1 MRFDFRLSRRL
12 LLGGA
17 GLSLFG
23 CAPTARR
30 SRTPPVAKSSADVEA
45 SLAALERSV
54 GGRLGVAA
62 LDTASGRRV
71 DYRADERFPMCSTF
85 KLPLVAA
92 VLQRVDAGQEQL
104 ARHVSYGQEAVLEYA
119 PTTSLHVGDGLS
131 VEQLCEASLVVSDNT
146 AANLLLETLGGPA
159 GLTRFFRSIGDATS
173 RLDRNEPMLNAAL
186 EGDERDTTTPSA
198 MRASMNELLLGSTL
212 SAASRERLQG
222 WLVACTTGGKR
233 LRAGL
238 PPDFRAGDKTGTG
251 NNGATND
258 LAIAWPKAKPPLL
271 IAAYSVGSSAS
282 TERLSEMLA
291 SAARLV
297 VAATL
302 G

>member
-1 MRFDFRLSRRL
+1 MRSELGFPRRL

-17 GLSLFG
+17 GLGLL
-23 CAPTARR
+23 CCRPPAPANAAPPAGE
-30 SRTPPVAKSSADVEA
+30 SRPDVETR
-45 SLAALERSV
+45 LAELEHGV

-62 LDTASGRRV
+62 LDTANGRRV
-71 DYRADERFPMCSTF
+71 SYRAGERFPMCSTF

-92 VLQRVDAGQEQL
+92 VLQRVDTGREQL
-104 ARHVSYGQEAVLEYA
+104 ARHVRYDQAAVLEYA
-119 PTTSLHVGDGLS
+119 PTTSPHVTDGLS

-159 GLTRFFRSIGDATS
+159 GLTTFFRSIGDVTS
-173 RLDRNEPMLNAAL
+173 RLDRNEPMLNTAI

-198 MRASMNELLLGSTL
+198 MLASMRQLLVGDVL
-212 SAASRERLQG
+212 SATSRARLQA
-222 WLVACTTGGKR
+222 WLVATTTGGKR

-238 PPDFRAGDKTGTG
+238 PADYRVGDKTGTG

-282 TERLSEMLA
+282 TDRLSQVLA
-291 SAARLV
+291 GAARLI
-297 VAATL
+297 AA

>member
-1 MRFDFRLSRRL
+1 MRFDIQLSRRL

-17 GLSLFG
+17 GLTLLG
-23 CAPTARR
+23 CAPTTPA
-30 SRTPPVAKSSADVEA
+30 SRTPPAPKSSADVEA
-45 SLAALERSV
+45 KLAALERSV

-62 LDTASGRRV
+62 LDTAGGTGVR
-71 DYRADERFPMCSTF
+71 YRADERFSMCSTF

-104 ARHVSYGQEAVLEYA
+104 GRHVSYDQAAVLEYA
-119 PTTSLHVGDGLS
+119 PTTSQHVGDGLS
-131 VEQLCEASLVVSDNT
+131 VEQLCEASIVVSDNT
-146 AANLLLETLGGPA
+146 AANLLLETLGGPP
-159 GLTRFFRSIGDATS
+159 GMTKFFRSIGDATS
-173 RLDRNEPMLNAAL
+173 RLDRNEPMLNTAI

-198 MRASMNELLLGSTL
+198 MLASMNELLLGSTL

-222 WLVACTTGGKR
+222 WLVATTTGGKR

-291 SAARLV
+291 SAARLI
-297 VAATL
+297 VAATV

>member
-1 MRFDFRLSRRL
+1 MRFELAFSRRI

-17 GLSLFG
+17 GLGLL
-23 CAPTARR
+23 CC
-30 SRTPPVAKSSADVEA
+30 TPPAPANATPPHREPPPDVEA
-45 SLAALERSV
+45 RLAELERGV

-62 LDTASGRRV
+62 LDTANGRRV
-71 DYRADERFPMCSTF
+71 SYRADERFPMCSTF

-92 VLQRVDAGQEQL
+92 VLQRVDTGREQL
-104 ARHVSYGQEAVLEYA
+104 ARHISYDQAAVLEYA
-119 PTTSLHVGDGLS
+119 PTTSLHVADGLS

-159 GLTRFFRSIGDATS
+159 GLTNFFRSIGDVTS
-173 RLDRNEPMLNAAL
+173 RLDRNEPMLNAAI

-198 MRASMNELLLGSTL
+198 MLASMHQLLLGDVL
-212 SAASRERLQG
+212 SAPSRARLHG
-222 WLVACTTGGKR
+222 WLVATTTGGKR

-238 PPDFRAGDKTGTG
+238 PADYRVGDKTGTG

-271 IAAYSVGSSAS
+271 IAAYSVGSTAS
-282 TERLSEMLA
+282 TDRLSQVLA
-291 SAARLV
+291 SAAQLIV
-297 VAATL
+297 S

>member
-1 MRFDFRLSRRL
+1 MRFDVRLSRRL

-17 GLSLFG
+17 GLSLWG
-23 CAPTARR
+23 CAPTTPA
-30 SRTPPVAKSSADVEA
+30 SRTPPAPKSSTDVSA

-62 LDTASGRRV
+62 LDTARGSRV
-71 DYRADERFPMCSTF
+71 SYRADERFPMCSTF

-104 ARHVSYGQEAVLEYA
+104 GRHVTYDQAAVLEYA
-119 PTTSLHVGDGLS
+119 PTTSQHVGNGLS

-146 AANLLLETLGGPA
+146 AANLLLETLGGPP
-159 GLTRFFRSIGDATS
+159 GLTKFFRSIGDVTS
-173 RLDRNEPMLNAAL
+173 RLDRNEPMLNTAV
-186 EGDERDTTTPSA
+186 EGDERDTTTPNA
-198 MRASMNELLLGSTL
+198 MLASMNELLLGSVL
-212 SAASRERLQG
+212 STASRERVQG
-222 WLVACTTGGKR
+222 WLVATKTGSNR

-238 PPDFRAGDKTGTG
+238 PPSFRAGDKTGTG
-251 NNGATND
+251 ENGATND
-258 LAIAWPKAKPPLL
+258 VAIAWPKAQPPLL

-282 TERLSEMLA
+282 TERLSETLA
-291 SAARLV
+291 NAARLI

>member
-1 MRFDFRLSRRL
+1 MRVDLRLSRRL
-12 LLGGA
+12 LVGGA
-17 GLSLFG
+17 GLGLLG
-23 CAPTARR
+23 CVRA
-30 SRTPPVAKSSADVEA
+30 TPAASEPRASKAAADVQA
-45 SLAALERSV
+45 SFVALEREA

-62 LDTASGRRV
+62 LDAGRGTRV
-71 DYRADERFPMCSTF
+71 AYRADDLFPMCSTF

-104 ARHVSYGQEAVLEYA
+104 ERHVRYEQSAVLEYA
-119 PTTSLHVGDGLS
+119 PTTSRHVADGLS

-146 AANLLLETLGGPA
+146 AANLLLETLGGPP
-159 GLTRFFRSIGDATS
+159 GLTKFFRSIGDAKS
-173 RLDRNEPMLNAAL
+173 RLDRDEPMLNAAL

-198 MRASMNELLLGSTL
+198 MLGTMKELLLGSAL
-212 SAASRERLQG
+212 SGASRERLQS
-222 WLVACTTGGKR
+222 WLVACETGHKR

-238 PPDFRAGDKTGTG
+238 PTDFRAGDKTGTG
-251 NNGATND
+251 NHGATND
-258 LAIAWPKAKPPLL
+258 VAIAWPKAKPPLL

-291 SAARLV
+291 KVARLV

-302 G
+302 E

>member
-1 MRFDFRLSRRL
+1 MCFDSRFSRRI

-17 GLSLFG
+17 GLGLLH
-23 CAPTARR
+23 CAPATP
-30 SRTPPVAKSSADVEA
+30 SRGTPHRATSSGAVEA
-45 SLAALERSV
+45 GLAELERGV

-71 DYRADERFPMCSTF
+71 NYRAGERFPMCSTF

-104 ARHVSYGQEAVLEYA
+104 ERHVRYDQAAVLEYA
-119 PTTSLHVGDGLS
+119 PTTSRHVADGLS
-131 VEQLCEASLVVSDNT
+131 VAQLCEASVVVSDNT

-173 RLDRNEPMLNAAL
+173 RLDRIEPWLNTAI

-198 MRASMNELLLGSTL
+198 MLGSMQELLLGTAL
-212 SAASRERLQG
+212 SAVSRERLQG
-222 WLVACTTGGKR
+222 WLVATTTGAKR

-238 PPDFRAGDKTGTG
+238 PADFRVGDKTGTG
-251 NNGATND
+251 ENGATND
-258 LAIAWPKAKPPLL
+258 LAIAWPKANPPLL
-271 IAAYSVGSSAS
+271 IAAYSIGSSAGS
-282 TERLSEMLA
+282 ERLSQVLA
-291 SAARLV
+291 SAARLI
-297 VAATL
+297 VA

>member
-1 MRFDFRLSRRL
+1 MRFDFQLSRRL
-12 LLGGA
+12 LLGGTA
-17 GLSLFG
+17 LSIVG
-23 CAPTARR
+23 CAPTTPA
-30 SRTPPVAKSSADVEA
+30 SRPPSAPPSSADIEK

-62 LDTASGRRV
+62 LDTARGTRV
-71 DYRADERFPMCSTF
+71 SYRADERFPMCSTF

-92 VLQRVDAGQEQL
+92 VLQRVDAGHEQL
-104 ARHVSYGQEAVLEYA
+104 ERHVSYDQAAVLEYA
-119 PTTSLHVGDGLS
+119 PTTSQHVSDGLS
-131 VEQLCEASLVVSDNT
+131 VEQLCEASIVISDNT
-146 AANLLLETLGGPA
+146 AANLLLETLGGPP
-159 GLTRFFRSIGDATS
+159 GLTKFFRSIGDATS

-186 EGDERDTTTPSA
+186 AGDERDTTTPSA
-198 MRASMNELLLGSTL
+198 MLASMNQLLLGSTL
-212 SAASRERLQG
+212 SAASRERLQA
-222 WLVACTTGGKR
+222 WLVATTTGGKR

-238 PPDFRAGDKTGTG
+238 PPSFRAGDKTGTG

-258 LAIAWPKAKPPLL
+258 VAIVWPKAKPALL

-291 SAARLV
+291 NTARLI
-297 VAATL
+297 VAATV

>member
-1 MRFDFRLSRRL
+1 MHLDLGFSRRL

-17 GLSLFG
+17 GLSLLG
-23 CAPTARR
+23 CASTTAV
-30 SRTPPVAKSSADVEA
+30 SRTPPAPTSSTDVEA
-45 SLAALERSV
+45 SFAALERSV

-62 LDTASGRRV
+62 VDTARGTRV
-71 DYRADERFPMCSTF
+71 SYRADERFPMCSTF

-104 ARHVSYGQEAVLEYA
+104 GRHVSYDQAAVLEYA
-119 PTTSLHVGDGLS
+119 PTTSQHVGDGMS
-131 VEQLCEASLVVSDNT
+131 VEQLCEASIVVSDNT

-159 GLTRFFRSIGDATS
+159 GMTKFFRSIGDATS
-173 RLDRNEPMLNAAL
+173 RLDRNEPMLNTAI
-186 EGDERDTTTPSA
+186 EGDERDTTTPNA
-198 MRASMNELLLGSTL
+198 MLASMNELLLGAVL

-222 WLVACTTGGKR
+222 WLVASTTGGKR

-238 PPDFRAGDKTGTG
+238 PADFRVGDKTGTG
-251 NNGATND
+251 NHGATND
-258 LAIAWPKAKPPLL
+258 VAIVWPNAKPALL
-271 IAAYSVGSSAS
+271 IATYSVGSSAS

-291 SAARLV
+291 SAARLI

>member
-1 MRFDFRLSRRL
+1 MRFVLTLSRRL

-17 GLSLFG
+17 GLSLLH
-23 CAPTARR
+23 CAPAIPA
-30 SRTPPVAKSSADVEA
+30 SETPPRAKSSADVEA
-45 SLAALERSV
+45 SLAELERGV

-71 DYRADERFPMCSTF
+71 SYRAGERFPMCSTF

-104 ARHVSYGQEAVLEYA
+104 ERHVSYDQAAVLEYA
-119 PTTSLHVGDGLS
+119 PTTSQHVADGLS
-131 VEQLCEASLVVSDNT
+131 VEQLCEASMVVSDNT

-159 GLTRFFRSIGDATS
+159 GLTKFFRSIGDATS
-173 RLDRNEPMLNAAL
+173 RLDRNEPMLNTAI

-198 MRASMNELLLGSTL
+198 MLASMHELLVGSTL
-212 SAASRERLQG
+212 SEASRERLQG
-222 WLVACTTGGKR
+222 WLVASTTGGKR

-238 PPDFRAGDKTGTG
+238 PADFRVGDKTGTG
-251 NNGATND
+251 ENGATND
-258 LAIAWPKAKPPLL
+258 VAIAWPQAKPPLL
-271 IAAYSVGSSAS
+271 IAAYSIGSSAS
-282 TERLSEMLA
+282 TDRLSQVLA
-291 SAARLV
+291 SAARLIV
-297 VAATL
+297 S

>member
-1 MRFDFRLSRRL
+1 MRYDLRLSRRVFL
-12 LLGGA
+12 DGA
-17 GLSLFG
+17 GLGLLG
-23 CAPTARR
+23 CASGTPV
-30 SRTPPVAKSSADVEA
+30 SRTPSIRKSSADLDARFAE
-45 SLAALERSV
+45 LERSV

-62 LDTASGRRV
+62 LDTSPGKGV
-71 DYRADERFPMCSTF
+71 SYRADERFPMCSTF

-104 ARHVSYGQEAVLEYA
+104 DRHVSYEQAAVLEYA
-119 PTTSLHVGDGLS
+119 PTTSRHVGDGMS

-159 GLTRFFRSIGDATS
+159 GLTKFFRSVGDATS
-173 RLDRNEPMLNAAL
+173 RLDRNEPMLNTAFD
-186 EGDERDTTTPSA
+186 GDERDTTTPGA
-198 MRASMNELLLGSTL
+198 MLASMNELLLGTAL

-222 WLVACTTGGKR
+222 WLVANKTGDKR

-238 PPDFRAGDKTGTG
+238 PPNFRVGDKTGTG
-251 NNGATND
+251 ENGATND
-258 LAIAWPKAKPPLL
+258 VAIAWPDAKPPLL

-291 SAARLV
+291 NAARLI